1 MHGNA
6 CSVFCRLRTV
16 AAIFFAP
23 PGLSRKQRTNLYLE
37 DRMKFLMKIGCFQ
50 NQLRHGLIINGRNFI
65 VGPVASRHRFTVYIL
80 NQKAIALELPAVGA
94 TFLIDGIFLL
104 LEETSF
110 LSMPLLSHPPHRVF
124 AP

>member
-16 AAIFFAP
+16 AAIFLAP
-23 PGLSRKQRTNLYLE
+23 PGLHRKQRTNLYFA
-37 DRMKFLMKIGCFQ
+37 DRMKFLMNIGRLH
-50 NQLRHGLIINGRNFI
+50 NQLRQGLIINGRKFI
-65 VGPVASRHRFTVYIL
+65 VGLVGWRYWFTVYIL
-80 NQKAIALELPAVGA
+80 NQKAIALEVPAVGA